1 MAEFLLGMLGML
13 LMISAFVCGIV
24 LGVKYGPTRNV
35 RTDDE
40 ESLSVEEREAKRR
53 KREEEQLAFEAQM
66 NYSPAVAYRMT
77 REEREEL

>member
-13 LMISAFVCGIV
+13 LMLSAFVCGIV
-24 LGVKYGPTRNV
+24 LGVKYGPNKNV
-35 RTDDE
+35 RAE
-40 ESLSVEEREAKRR
+40 EEELSVEEREEKKRR
-53 KREEEQLAFEAQM
+53 REEEQLAFEAQM